1 MSLTATYCK
10 ASIAPIRAEANDS
23 AEMVSQLLFGE
34 VSDVLEKEEKWWKVR
49 TFSDNYEG
57 WVDPKQIQALSAKEV
72 NRWLD
77 GLSYEKSVTRK
88 IKSSRGM
95 QIIVKG
101 SFVPFGDSREFIIGN
116 DAYTFEDADAISHSN
131 SPVEIALE
139 YLNAPYLWGGKTPFG
154 IDCSGLVQ
162 AVFRFLDFN
171 LPRDAWQQN
180 EYGIEV
186 DFNDIKPG
194 DVAFFSN
201 DKGKAIHTGIITD
214 DKKIIHASGYVRI
227 NEIDKNGIIH
237 DTQGYPT
244 HYLSSIKRMI

>member
-1 MSLTATYCK
+1 MSLGVAYCK
-10 ASIAPIRAEANDS
+10 VSISPIRLEPGDS

-34 VSDVLEKEEKWWKVR
+34 VVNVLEKEEKWWKIR

-57 WVDPKQIQALSAKEV
+57 WVDPKQIQVLTKKEV

-77 GLSYEKSVTRK
+77 GLSYERSLTRK
-88 IKSSRGM
+88 IKSPRGI
-95 QIIVKG
+95 QTIVKG
-101 SFVPFGDSREFIIGN
+101 SFVPFGLENNFIIGH
-116 DAYTFEDADAISHSN
+116 DEYTFEDSSSALKAN
-131 SPVEIALE
+131 SPSEIALE

-154 IDCSGLVQ
+154 VDCSGLVQ

-180 EYGIEV
+180 EYGVSV
-186 DFNDIKPG
+186 DFEELKSG

-201 DKGKAIHTGIITD
+201 DKGKVTHTGIIIE
-214 DKKIIHASGYVRI
+214 DKKIIHASGFVRI
-227 NEIDKNGIIH
+227 DEMDKNGIIH
-237 DTQGYPT
+237 DTHGYHT